1 MISHS
6 VFFTLNEPTDANR
19 DALVAACEKYLTG
32 HEGVAY
38 FAAGSRAAGFERPV
52 NDVEFDVAL
61 LVVFETKAAH
71 DLYQEHP
78 RHEEFITEQKATWK
92 RVRVFDA
99 ELPEAA

>member
-6 VFFTLNEPTDANR
+6 VFFTLHEPTDANR

-52 NDVEFDVAL
+52 NDTEFDVAL

-78 RHEEFITEQKATWK
+78 RHEEFIAEQKATWK
-92 RVRVFDA
+92 TVRVFDA
-99 ELPEAA
+99 ELPAPA